1 MVYNIFYVC
10 VNQVYSIVNIYRCVD
25 RFGLMEWCWSGDF
38 DQWFF
43 YLDILQILITLLIY
57 SDINIVLDDFFFLY
71 FLESEVDSE
80 YNLQLC

>member
-10 VNQVYSIVNIYRCVD
+10 VNQVYSNVNIYWCVD
-25 RFGLMEWCWSGDF
+25 RFGLMEWCQSGDF

-43 YLDILQILITLLIY
+43 YLVMLQMLIILLIY
-57 SDINIVLDDFFFLY
+57 SDINIVLDDFFCLY
-71 FLESEVDSE
+71 FLESEVDLE